1 MLIMNSLG
9 EKIAIGSQFLLV
21 LVGFLTISMGFGGL
35 FYALFLEE
43 YNFNILKLILAGA
56 LIFIVILLVW
66 FGISYIIGAIYTKL
80 KQYNFQ
86 RRKNK

>member
-1 MLIMNSLG
+1 MK
-9 EKIAIGSQFLLV
+9 KILIGSEFLLV
-21 LVGFLTISMGFGGL
+21 LLVFLLISIGLGGL

-56 LIFIVILLVW
+56 LILIVILLVW

-86 RRKNK
+86 GRKNK